1 MKKSSVLVA
10 GIASALLTITLVAIP
25 SNASADSQKEVI
37 QQANQNVVVLSQK
50 QQKQAAIKVYDQAF
64 TEFKRGDQDAAI
76 TDLETA
82 SNLGNATAAAELG
95 ELYQNGFHEYTLK
108 SGFNYKKAR
117 AWNSIAAAMGQGRGY
132 TNNGIL
138 YYSGW
143 GVTKNLNTAI
153 NYFKKGYALKDMK
166 APRYLGQIY
175 DAKKDY
181 TKAAKYYRAAYKSGD
196 ITGGINLAQ
205 LYLDG
210 HGVTKNTK
218 AAIKIY
224 QQLLKD
230 AHDNAKAGDA
240 AVAWGNLYANG
251 KYVKKDT
258 AKAKTIYQKGV
269 KLGSDA
275 AKQALAKLN

>member
-1 MKKSSVLVA
+1 MKKSSVVA
-10 GIASALLTITLVAIP
+10 SITSLLLAATLITIP
-25 SNASADSQKEVI
+25 SNAHADSQKEVI

-50 QQKQAAIKVYDQAF
+50 QQKTAAVKVYDQAF

-82 SNLGNATAAAELG
+82 SNLGNATVAAELG

-108 SGFNYKKAR
+108 SGFDYKKAR
-117 AWNSIAAAMGQGRGY
+117 TWNSIAAAMGQGRGY

-143 GVTKNLNTAI
+143 GVKKNLNTAI
-153 NYFKKGYALKDMK
+153 TNFKKGYALKDMK

-175 DAKKDY
+175 DAKKNY
-181 TKAAKYYRAAYKSGD
+181 KTAANYYQAAYKSGD

-210 HGVTKNTK
+210 NGVKKDTT
-218 AAIKIY
+218 AAINIY
-224 QQLLKD
+224 KKLLKD
-230 AHDNAKAGDA
+230 AHGNAKAGDA
-240 AVAWGNLYANG
+240 AVAWGDLYANG

-275 AKQALAKLN
+275 AKQALTKLN